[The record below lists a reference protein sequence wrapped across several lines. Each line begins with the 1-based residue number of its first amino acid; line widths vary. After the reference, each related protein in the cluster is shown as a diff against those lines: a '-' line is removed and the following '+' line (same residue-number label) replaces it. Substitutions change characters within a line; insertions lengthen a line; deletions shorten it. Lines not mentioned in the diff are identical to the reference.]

1 MGDNKLIYVIN
12 KKLPTKLNLLYNI
25 TLVQPEKNDEN
36 DNKNPLVNLFSNLDE
51 ITPILKLN
59 DSNYIKLLYFNRV
72 KIHKFLYD
80 NDEIIT
86 IKNENEEN
94 FIFYIY
100 LSLLIED
107 NTSVVNYTYSTSLI
121 DKLNIQQTK
130 LKNEKIKKIIL
141 AKIIVDLI
149 TNYENDEKNE
159 EFDFKRIKD
168 FNEKIIKENINEF
181 KIFDLKENN
190 IFNKNIEEIYSDI
203 IKYFI
208 ENQKLDDS
216 DDYTEKIF
224 KEIDLKSLNLTKNM
238 FDNLSKILD
247 KEKKYLKQFIIEEYD
262 DLFKSH
268 IINFYYT
275 LFSYIIKNNFYIYQ
289 IPFLLQTRYK
299 IKAILKS
306 NMNLNKFYNSIKMKK
321 DEKSKIETY
330 LGAFIEYKYYYQ
342 KSLKAFKENEYYSSI
357 ASNSSIMNSLNNNR
371 NNNGNYGLYG
381 VGNISNSQSS
391 GYFSGSTYKREREK
405 SGKSLDQFDMEEE
418 QKTEYEILKEICNKE
433 ITFVILC
440 KSSFT
445 FEFNKD
451 NNDNI
456 IYKCSEIKIDNNNQ
470 NINFEKIKQF
480 IPENEILKDNYKKF
494 LNFLEQILERIKAE
508 CSKNISFKITLTFS
522 SNEVKNSIFNIECK
536 YNLDINNEHIPQF
549 KDVNILKKGLGEGY
563 NYIINEIKGE

>member
-141 AKIIVDLI
+141 AKIIFDLI

-181 KIFDLKENN
+181 KIFDLK
-190 IFNKNIEEIYSDI
+190 
-203 IKYFI
+203 
-208 ENQKLDDS
+208 
-216 DDYTEKIF
+216 
-224 KEIDLKSLNLTKNM
+224 
-238 FDNLSKILD
+238 
-247 KEKKYLKQFIIEEYD
+247 
-262 DLFKSH
+262 
-268 IINFYYT
+268 
-275 LFSYIIKNNFYIYQ
+275 
-289 IPFLLQTRYK
+289 
-299 IKAILKS
+299 
-306 NMNLNKFYNSIKMKK
+306 
-321 DEKSKIETY
+321 
-330 LGAFIEYKYYYQ
+330 
-342 KSLKAFKENEYYSSI
+342 
-357 ASNSSIMNSLNNNR
+357 
-371 NNNGNYGLYG
+371 
-381 VGNISNSQSS
+381 
-391 GYFSGSTYKREREK
+391 
-405 SGKSLDQFDMEEE
+405 
-418 QKTEYEILKEICNKE
+418 
-433 ITFVILC
+433 
-440 KSSFT
+440 
-445 FEFNKD
+445 
-451 NNDNI
+451 
-456 IYKCSEIKIDNNNQ
+456 
-470 NINFEKIKQF
+470 
-480 IPENEILKDNYKKF
+480 
-494 LNFLEQILERIKAE
+494 
-508 CSKNISFKITLTFS
+508 
-522 SNEVKNSIFNIECK
+522 
-536 YNLDINNEHIPQF
+536 
-549 KDVNILKKGLGEGY
+549 
-563 NYIINEIKGE
+563 

>member
-59 DSNYIKLLYFNRV
+59 DSNYIKVLYFNRV

-141 AKIIVDLI
+141 AKIIFDLI

-190 IFNKNIEEIYSDI
+190 IFNKNIEEIY
-203 IKYFI
+203 
-208 ENQKLDDS
+208 
-216 DDYTEKIF
+216 
-224 KEIDLKSLNLTKNM
+224 
-238 FDNLSKILD
+238 
-247 KEKKYLKQFIIEEYD
+247 
-262 DLFKSH
+262 
-268 IINFYYT
+268 
-275 LFSYIIKNNFYIYQ
+275 
-289 IPFLLQTRYK
+289 
-299 IKAILKS
+299 
-306 NMNLNKFYNSIKMKK
+306 
-321 DEKSKIETY
+321 
-330 LGAFIEYKYYYQ
+330 
-342 KSLKAFKENEYYSSI
+342 
-357 ASNSSIMNSLNNNR
+357 
-371 NNNGNYGLYG
+371 
-381 VGNISNSQSS
+381 
-391 GYFSGSTYKREREK
+391 
-405 SGKSLDQFDMEEE
+405 
-418 QKTEYEILKEICNKE
+418 
-433 ITFVILC
+433 
-440 KSSFT
+440 
-445 FEFNKD
+445 
-451 NNDNI
+451 
-456 IYKCSEIKIDNNNQ
+456 
-470 NINFEKIKQF
+470 
-480 IPENEILKDNYKKF
+480 
-494 LNFLEQILERIKAE
+494 
-508 CSKNISFKITLTFS
+508 
-522 SNEVKNSIFNIECK
+522 
-536 YNLDINNEHIPQF
+536 
-549 KDVNILKKGLGEGY
+549 
-563 NYIINEIKGE
+563 